1 MTRHDV
7 VVIGAGHNGLI
18 CAAYLAKAGL
28 DTLLVEAR
36 DSVGGCASTVDAV
49 GARVN
54 ICNCDHLMVRAT
66 PIVDE
71 LDLATHGLGYLDV
84 DPALLALTWDGDA
97 PWFLFSDPDRTLA
110 WLAKTYPSQV
120 PAYRAYLAD
129 SKAAARLVVS
139 LSAGRAG
146 LRSILGTVVAA
157 GGRGARRL
165 LSWSRRSALD
175 VLASYFDEEPL
186 LLPALVTGPTV
197 WGLDPDAEGT
207 GLAALGYAVRHQL
220 TVGRPVGGSGAL
232 TDAVR
237 SALEGAGGVVRCSSR
252 VVGVERSDDGW
263 IVKTTGATCEARAVV
278 GACDPRTVRT
288 DFLGEV
294 DPTPEP
300 DGFESKIDAVLTER
314 PRYLALEGLDLGGVD
329 PLVPT
334 AVVSPTL
341 SELMAACKERRQGR
355 VVERPML
362 LVNLPSVLDET
373 MRVGES
379 GHVLSLEV
387 LWTPYSLQGGWPGS
401 NEPQR
406 WLDQYATLVQTGF
419 TDTIQ
424 AWRAMTPPDYE
435 EQFGMRRGYAPSF
448 PGTSVD
454 AMLSRPRALA
464 RYRADQPGLYF
475 TGAATYPGAGI
486 WGASGRNAAA
496 AIISDLS

>member
-1 MTRHDV
+1 MSQHDV

-28 DTLLVEAR
+28 DVMLVEAR

-66 PIVDE
+66 PIADE
-71 LDLATHGLGYLDV
+71 LDLATHGLRYLDV

-97 PWFLFSDPDRTLA
+97 PWFLFSDPERTVA

-120 PAYRAYLAD
+120 SAYRAYLCD
-129 SKAAARLVVS
+129 SHAAARLVVS
-139 LSAGRAG
+139 LSGGRADI
-146 LRSILGTVVAA
+146 RSILANAA
-157 GGRGARRL
+157 VIGGRGARRL

-175 VLASYFDEEPL
+175 VLSSYFDEEPL

-197 WGLDPDAEGT
+197 WGRDPDAEGT

-252 VVGVERSDDGW
+252 VFGVEQSDDGW
-263 IVKTTGATCEARAVV
+263 IVKTAAAIYKARAVV

-288 DFLGEV
+288 DFLGED

-341 SELMAACKERRQGR
+341 SELIAACEAKRQGK
-355 VVERPML
+355 VVDRPML
-362 LVNLPSVLDET
+362 LVNVPSVLDDS

-387 LWTPYSLQGGWPGS
+387 LWTPYGLQGGWPGS

-406 WLDQYATLVQTGF
+406 WLDQYSTLVQPGF
-419 TDTIQ
+419 ADTIR
-424 AWRAMTPPDYE
+424 AWRVMTPPDYE

-448 PGTSVD
+448 PGTPID
-454 AMLSRPRALA
+454 AVRGKPRPLA
-464 RYRADQPGLYF
+464 RYRADEPGLYF

-496 AIISDLS
+496 AVISDLS